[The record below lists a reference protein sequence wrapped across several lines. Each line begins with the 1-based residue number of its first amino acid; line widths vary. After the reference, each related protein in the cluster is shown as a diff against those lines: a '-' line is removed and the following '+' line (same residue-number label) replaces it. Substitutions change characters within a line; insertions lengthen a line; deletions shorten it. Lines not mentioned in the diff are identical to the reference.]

1 MAQDPQN
8 SAAPRIAILMMGG
21 GARAAYQVGVL
32 KAIGRMLP
40 AGAPTPFRIICGTS
54 AGAINAAS
62 LATVADD
69 YKKAVRR
76 LDAVWRNFHVNQIF
90 RSDALGITKTG
101 LHWLLTMML
110 GGYMQRG
117 PVYLLDRQPLNRLLK
132 RYIRMENIED
142 MVERG
147 ILHAFSITASGYNSG
162 QSVTFYQA
170 APEVEPWRRVRRV
183 GSRAKITYKHL
194 MASSAIP
201 FIFEAVRVHRE
212 YFGDGSMR
220 QISPLSA
227 PIHLGADRIFVIGNR
242 KEEDNNQERIV
253 ADAPPTLAQ
262 IAGHALNSIFLD
274 SLESDLERL
283 QRINR
288 TVELIPEDERIEHG
302 GLTLRRVESLQIS
315 PSEDLGQM
323 AQPFSKLLPTPVK
336 LLLRGIG
343 AYRTEGSDL
352 LSYLLFEREYC
363 RELIALGF
371 HDTMARE
378 EEVRAFLEID

>member
-1 MAQDPQN
+1 
-8 SAAPRIAILMMGG
+8 MMGG

-32 KAIGRMLP
+32 KAVARMLP
-40 AGAPTPFRIICGTS
+40 AGAPSPFRIICGTS

-62 LATVADD
+62 IATVADD

-76 LDAVWRNFHVNQIF
+76 LDAVWRNFHVNQVF
-90 RSDALGITKTG
+90 RSDALGIARTG
-101 LHWLLTMML
+101 LHWILTMLL

-117 PVYLLDRQPLNRLLK
+117 PVYLLDRRPLNRLLK
-132 RYIRMENIED
+132 RYIKMDAIEGL
-142 MVERG
+142 VEKG
-147 ILHAFSITASGYNSG
+147 VLHAFSVTASGYQSG
-162 QSVTFYQA
+162 QSVTFFEA
-170 APEVEPWRRVRRV
+170 AEEIIPWRRVRRV
-183 GSRAKITYKHL
+183 GSRAHITYKHL

-201 FIFEAVRVHRE
+201 LIFEAVRVHRE

-242 KEEDNNQERIV
+242 KEDENTGERV
-253 ADAPPTLAQ
+253 VSTSPPTLAQ

-283 QRINR
+283 ERINR
-288 TVELIPEDERIEHG
+288 TVELIPENERIEHG
-302 GLTLRRVESLQIS
+302 GLTLRRVESLQVS
-315 PSEDLGQM
+315 PSEDLGLM
-323 AQPFSKLLPTPVK
+323 AQPFSKLLPLPVK
-336 LLLRGIG
+336 ILLRGIG
-343 AYRTEGSDL
+343 AYRGEGSDL

-371 HDTMARE
+371 HDTMAME
-378 EEVRAFLEID
+378 AEVRAFLEID